1 MDGEVQERI
10 MRLKH
15 KFELVTSRYALI
27 IKQKGELEIKIAEL
41 EAEIESLR
49 KENLNQR
56 KAIEL
61 LHAARAV
68 APTRDELERS
78 RTILSNLVR
87 EVNKCITDL
96 TQ

>member
-1 MDGEVQERI
+1 MAGEIQERI

-15 KFELVTSRYALI
+15 KLELVSSQYALI
-27 IKQKGELEIKIAEL
+27 IKQKNELQLKIATL
-41 EAEIESLR
+41 QDEIDSLR
-49 KENLNQR
+49 KNNQKQQEN
-56 KAIEL
+56 IEL
-61 LHAARAV
+61 LYAARAV
-68 APTRDELERS
+68 APTRNELERS